1 MQWRTVLVMGLGLLA
16 LPDMAQAQQQPP
28 IVWPDPPTVQRQ
40 APPPPAAQQQT
51 PPAARQPAR
60 QPARTS
66 PARPAAPA
74 QEPEDDDR
82 SARGP
87 AAARAKPS
95 AAAAQNIRCDGPFA
109 KDTSHA
115 KLAQTFGAKNVV
127 FQPVDGPEGSKL
139 NATVVFPN
147 DRKRRLE
154 VLWHD
159 ESARQR
165 PSSIVVGADSGW
177 RARGFRIGDPLTL
190 VEKTNGKPFMLAGF
204 AGEYG
209 GVARDWRG
217 GALDKLSGDCRL
229 GMRFV
234 LDPKAAPAARGKVES
249 DGDLTSDN
257 ADVRAANP
265 LIAELIIGY
274 PQ

>member
-1 MQWRTVLVMGLGLLA
+1 MQCRTALVIGLGLLT
-16 LPDMAQAQQQPP
+16 LPGVAQAQQQPP
-28 IVWPDPPTVQRQ
+28 IVWPDPPAAQRQ
-40 APPPPAAQQQT
+40 APP

-66 PARPAAPA
+66 PARRAAP
-74 QEPEDDDR
+74 EPEVEDDR

-87 AAARAKPS
+87 APGRATAL
-95 AAAAQNIRCDGPFA
+95 AAAVQNIRCDGPFA

-115 KLAQTFGAKNVV
+115 KLAQAFGAKNVV

-165 PSSIVVGADSGW
+165 PSSIVVGADSAW
-177 RARGFRIGDPLTL
+177 RARGFRIGEPLAM
-190 VEKTNGKPFMLAGF
+190 VEKSNGKPFRLAGF

-209 GVARDWRG
+209 GVARDWQG

-234 LDPKAAPAARGKVES
+234 LDPKAAPAARSKVES
-249 DGDLTSDN
+249 DGDLTSDS

>member
-1 MQWRTVLVMGLGLLA
+1 MRCRTVLVVGLGLLA
-16 LPDMAQAQQQPP
+16 LPGVAEAQQQPP
-28 IVWPDPPTVQRQ
+28 PVVWPDPPAAQRQ
-40 APPPPAAQQQT
+40 TP

-60 QPARTS
+60 PR

-74 QEPEDDDR
+74 PAPEPELDDDPTPR
-82 SARGP
+82 AGAPAPARPKP
-87 AAARAKPS
+87 A

-109 KDTSHA
+109 KDASHA
-115 KLAQTFGAKNVV
+115 KLTQAFGAKNVV

-159 ESARQR
+159 EGARRR
-165 PSSIVVGADSGW
+165 PSSIVIGADSAW
-177 RARGFRIGDPLTL
+177 RARGFRIGEPLTA
-190 VEKTNGKPFMLAGF
+190 VEKTNGKPFRLAGF

-209 GVARDWRG
+209 GVARDWQG

-234 LDPKAAPAARGKVES
+234 LDPKVAAAARSKVEG
-249 DGDLTSDN
+249 DRDLTSDN

-265 LIAELIIGY
+265 LIAEMIVGY
-274 PQ
+274 SQ

>member
-1 MQWRTVLVMGLGLLA
+1 MQWGTVLVIGLGLLA
-16 LPDMAQAQQQPP
+16 LPGVAQAQQQPP
-28 IVWPDPPTVQRQ
+28 IVWPDPPAAQRQ
-40 APPPPAAQQQT
+40 APP

-60 QPARTS
+60 QPARTG
-66 PARPAAPA
+66 PARPAARAQAPKPA
-74 QEPEDDDR
+74 MEDDR
-82 SARGP
+82 STRGP
-87 AAARAKPS
+87 APTRTKPS
-95 AAAAQNIRCDGPFA
+95 VAEAQNIRCDGPFA

-115 KLAQTFGAKNVV
+115 KLAQAFGAKNVV
-127 FQPVDGPEGSKL
+127 FQPVGGPEGSKL

-165 PSSIVVGADSGW
+165 PSSIVVDADSAW
-177 RARGFRIGDPLTL
+177 RARGFRIGDTLTM
-190 VEKTNGKPFMLAGF
+190 VEKTNGKPFRLAGF
-204 AGEYG
+204 GGEYG
-209 GVARDWRG
+209 GVARDWQG
-217 GALDKLSGDCRL
+217 GALDNLSGDCRL
-229 GMRFV
+229 GMRFA
-234 LDPKAAPAARGKVES
+234 LDPKAAPAARSKVES
-249 DGDLTSDN
+249 DGDFTSDN

>member
-1 MQWRTVLVMGLGLLA
+1 MQCRTVLVMGLGLLA
-16 LPDMAQAQQQPP
+16 LPGIAQAQQQPP
-28 IVWPDPPTVQRQ
+28 PVVWPD
-40 APPPPAAQQQT
+40 PPAAQQQA
-51 PPAARQPAR
+51 PAPAARQPAARQPAR
-60 QPARTS
+60 AK
-66 PARPAAPA
+66 PARPAPPA
-74 QEPEDDDR
+74 AEPETEGD
-82 SARGP
+82 P
-87 AAARAKPS
+87 AARASARPKPPAA

-115 KLAQTFGAKNVV
+115 KLSQAFGAKNVV
-127 FQPVDGPEGSKL
+127 FQPVEGPEGSKL

-165 PSSIVVGADSGW
+165 PSSIVVGADSVW
-177 RARGFRIGDPLTL
+177 RARGFRIGEPLAA
-190 VEKTNGKPFMLAGF
+190 VEKANGKPFRLAGF

-209 GVARDWRG
+209 GVARDWQG

-229 GMRFV
+229 GMRFA
-234 LDPKAAPAARGKVES
+234 LDPKAAAAARSKVEN
-249 DGDLTSDN
+249 DRDLTSDN
-257 ADVRAANP
+257 TDLRAAKP
-265 LIAELIIGY
+265 MIAELIVGY